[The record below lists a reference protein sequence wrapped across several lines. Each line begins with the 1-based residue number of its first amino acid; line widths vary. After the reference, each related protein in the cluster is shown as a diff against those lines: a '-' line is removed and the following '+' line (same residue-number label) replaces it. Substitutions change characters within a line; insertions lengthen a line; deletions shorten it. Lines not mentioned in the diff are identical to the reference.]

1 MTSRVSEEGDSKN
14 FTMASSF
21 NLCTLLLL
29 LCLAAGSLQGGM
41 KPQPNGRGSLY
52 FPSLLRGAGG
62 MQPPAGLGPAGAKAG
77 RYPTYGTQGLP
88 TGLGVQNGY
97 GAGRVQNGYG
107 GKLGK
112 PGYGVSNGYG
122 AGYRDVGYPRF
133 GLPLGGLGTRG
144 KPSKAAGYGAGP
156 SAGGYPAV
164 GLQQAYPGGM
174 GAGGYPS
181 NGLQNGYGNGYG
193 TRGNGFA
200 GAGPQ
205 PGGYGNGN
213 GAQIPYSSQLG
224 GPAEDPTATKYGGA
238 GQLPYSGQPQQPEAA
253 GLGGDYSAGR
263 YGNGNGLGYMNGGEA
278 NGLGAGAYSPLAAGK
293 APGGYGGPL
302 GPGQALG
309 GYGGKE
315 SKYGMNGFL
324 GNGYR
329 VRCTSGKC

>member
-1 MTSRVSEEGDSKN
+1 MTSRVSEEGDSKH

-21 NLCTLLLL
+21 SLCTLLLF
-29 LCLAAGSLQGGM
+29 LCLAGSSLQGGM
-41 KPQPNGRGSLY
+41 KPQINGRGSLY
-52 FPSLLRGAGG
+52 LPSLLRGAVG
-62 MQPPAGLGPAGAKAG
+62 MQLPTGLEPAGAKAG
-77 RYPTYGTQGLP
+77 A
-88 TGLGVQNGY
+88 QNGY

-122 AGYRDVGYPRF
+122 AG
-133 GLPLGGLGTRG
+133 LGTRG
-144 KPSKAAGYGAGP
+144 KPSKAAGYGARS

-200 GAGPQ
+200 GNGPQ

-224 GPAEDPTATKYGGA
+224 GPAGDPTATKYGGEC
-238 GQLPYSGQPQQPEAA
+238 SC
-253 GLGGDYSAGR
+253 R
-263 YGNGNGLGYMNGGEA
+263 YGRKSSLADAIDNLA
-278 NGLGAGAYSPLAAGK
+278 N
-293 APGGYGGPL
+293 
-302 GPGQALG
+302 
-309 GYGGKE
+309 
-315 SKYGMNGFL
+315 
-324 GNGYR
+324 
-329 VRCTSGKC
+329 

>member
-52 FPSLLRGAGG
+52 FPSLLRG
-62 MQPPAGLGPAGAKAG
+62 

-88 TGLGVQNGY
+88 TGL
-97 GAGRVQNGYG
+97 
-107 GKLGK
+107 
-112 PGYGVSNGYG
+112 GYGVSNGYG

-278 NGLGAGAYSPLAAGK
+278 NGLGAAGAYSPLAAGK

>member
-52 FPSLLRGAGG
+52 FPSLLRG
-62 MQPPAGLGPAGAKAG
+62 

-88 TGLGVQNGY
+88 TGLG
-97 GAGRVQNGYG
+97 
-107 GKLGK
+107 
-112 PGYGVSNGYG
+112 YGVSNGYG
-122 AGYRDVGYPRF
+122 A
-133 GLPLGGLGTRG
+133 GLGTRG

-278 NGLGAGAYSPLAAGK
+278 NGLGAAGAYSPLAAGK